1 MTGAVMEGIR
11 TSLGGI
17 TLAEEELQTL
27 ASALTFRH
35 PSVLRWRRGAAPAEF
50 PSPLQPVPWYDLA
63 FRSTDSQLRPSH
75 SLQFAAADFYLQDAG
90 SLLALAA
97 CDADR
102 SIPWWYPADRSP
114 LVCDLCAAPGGKAS
128 ALAEMIGDDGFL
140 LANEPIRSRVP
151 ALAHN
156 LARTGSDRYAITTFD
171 PRRLAEQLP
180 AVFDMVLVDA
190 PCSGQALLSRGRQT
204 AAALSQ
210 RQIDHSAARQ
220 RRILGSAVR
229 LLRPGGM
236 LVYSTCT
243 FAEAENESQ
252 VRWLASTHGMQ
263 PVSVSR
269 MSPYASPAAEGCY
282 RLWPHRHGTAGSF
295 AATLLRG
302 AADPSH
308 DDAEPSQGEL
318 GGQRPKRR
326 GKSAQAAGRTR
337 GRATKETTIDQVQL
351 QAWFRDLER
360 VDIASRE
367 ATVIGW
373 PDDVPDWVDRLA
385 ATGPELAY
393 RTGRTWKPAHA
404 AAVRRIPR
412 AVSSQVTEVDEATAR
427 QFLTGEPLRST
438 DRGWFVV
445 SWQGR
450 PLGWAKGDGSMAKN
464 HLPTAARMAC
474 NEDQL

>member
-1 MTGAVMEGIR
+1 MTVPVVDGIR
-11 TSLGGI
+11 ASLGGI
-17 TLAEEELQTL
+17 ALAEEELQWL
-27 ASALTFRH
+27 ASALTVRH

-50 PSPLQPVPWYDLA
+50 HSPLQPVPWYELA
-63 FRSTDSQLRPSH
+63 SRPADSQLRPSR
-75 SLQFAAADFYLQDAG
+75 SLPFAAADFYLQDAG

-128 ALAEMIGDDGFL
+128 ALAEMLGDDGFL

-156 LARTGSDRYAITTFD
+156 LARTGSDRYAITTLD

-180 AVFDMVLVDA
+180 EVFDMVLVDA

-220 RRILGSAVR
+220 RRILGSAIR

-236 LVYSTCT
+236 MVYSTCT
-243 FAEAENESQ
+243 FAEAENETQ
-252 VRWLASTHGMQ
+252 VRWLASAHGMQ

-269 MSPYASPAAEGCY
+269 LSPYASPAAEGCY
-282 RLWPHRHGTAGSF
+282 RLWPHRHATAGSF

-302 AADPSH
+302 DADPSQGDTAASP
-308 DDAEPSQGEL
+308 DDRGGRRSKHRDQAEPT
-318 GGQRPKRR
+318 
-326 GKSAQAAGRTR
+326 AGRTR
-337 GRATKETTIDQVQL
+337 GRATKEMTIDQGQL
-351 QAWFRDLER
+351 QAWFRGLER
-360 VDIASRE
+360 VSIGSRE

-373 PDDVPDWVDRLA
+373 PDDVPEWVDRLA
-385 ATGPELAY
+385 ASGPELAY

-412 AVSSQVTEVDEATAR
+412 AVSARVTEVDEATAR
-427 QFLTGEPLRST
+427 QFLSGEPLRST

-445 SWQGR
+445 SWRGR
-450 PLGWAKGDGSMAKN
+450 PLGWAKGDGSVAKN
-464 HLPTAARMAC
+464 HLPTPFRMECTSVA
-474 NEDQL
+474 